1 VFVRA
6 QFGKAATHRVA
17 DTDFLAPL
25 IEAAAPNIN
34 FDYVG
39 GIAMTIRGWV
49 ATGAVVRNSLR
60 LERDHFRHDLTRA
73 DALELFKK
81 SVELIEYETTA
92 YCNRVCSF
100 CPNSFLDRRTVR
112 EMPED
117 VWRKILLNLNEVDY
131 DGTVVW
137 SRYAEATSE
146 ERLPDRVRQVKDAAP
161 KCRVAVNSNGDYLNA
176 KYLENLADAGLDRL
190 WIDTYFDDALPPSE
204 KTCMAA
210 NDKLLKRLN
219 LVGKLV
225 TADPEYVWEI
235 AHPTI
240 EITSHA
246 RNAATM
252 VTNLSD
258 RGGLISTGRKTV
270 RTAPC
275 YAVYKHLV
283 IDWDGSV
290 MPCCQLR
297 SDSPEHRSAIACRI
311 GEDGQDLITAYV
323 ALAQW
328 RRALAGFG
336 PKQGVCHGCNVSEY
350 EASRLNVAAS
360 QILTNV
366 DSSVVRTLQ
375 RVVRP
380 LVGKQRRY

>member
-1 VFVRA
+1 
-6 QFGKAATHRVA
+6 
-17 DTDFLAPL
+17 
-25 IEAAAPNIN
+25 
-34 FDYVG
+34 
-39 GIAMTIRGWV
+39 MTIRGLI

-60 LERDHFRHDLTRA
+60 LEPDHFRNNLTRA
-73 DALELFKK
+73 DALDLFKK

-112 EMPED
+112 KMPEE
-117 VWRKILLNLNEVDY
+117 VWRTILANLDEIDY
-131 DGTVVW
+131 DGAVVW

-146 ERLPDRVRQVKDAAP
+146 ERLPDRIRQVRNAAP
-161 KCRVAVNSNGDYLNA
+161 KCRIAVNSNGDYLNA
-176 KYLENLADAGLDRL
+176 KYLEDLADAGLDRL
-190 WIDTYFDDALPPSE
+190 WIDTYFDDATPPSE
-204 KTCMAA
+204 EACMAA

-219 LVGKLV
+219 LAGRLV
-225 TADPEYVWEI
+225 NVDPEYVWEI
-235 AHPTI
+235 PHPTI
-240 EITSHA
+240 EITSHV
-246 RNAATM
+246 RNATTM

-258 RGGLISTGRKTV
+258 RGGLISTARKTV

-297 SDSPEHRSAIACRI
+297 SDSPEHRSAIASKI
-311 GEDGQDLITAYV
+311 GEDGEDLITAYV
-323 ALAQW
+323 ALAKW
-328 RRALAGFG
+328 RKALADFG

-350 EASRLNVAAS
+350 EASRLNVSAS
-360 QILTNV
+360 RMLMNV
-366 DSSVVRTLQ
+366 DSPLVRALK